1 MAKPTN
7 IKLKFQKLEYKA
19 TVNINFIIRYDI
31 YLTQDLKGSGFQ
43 LDWVCIQ
50 LNPLMSSDQISNYF

>member
-19 TVNINFIIRYDI
+19 TVNINLIIHYDI
-31 YLTQDLKGSGFQ
+31 YLSQDLKGSGFQ
-43 LDWVCIQ
+43 LNWFCSQ
-50 LNPLMSSDQISNYF
+50 LNPLMSSDQINDYF